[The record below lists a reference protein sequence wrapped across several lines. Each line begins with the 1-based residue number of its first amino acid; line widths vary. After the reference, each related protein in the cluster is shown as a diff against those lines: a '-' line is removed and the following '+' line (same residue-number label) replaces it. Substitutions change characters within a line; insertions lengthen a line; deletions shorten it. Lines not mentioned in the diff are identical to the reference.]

1 MRILGIDPGY
11 AIVGYGVIE
20 AAGGR
25 YCPLEYGAI
34 TTPAGVEFG
43 RRLEEIYQGMG
54 EILTRLR
61 PEAAAVEK
69 LYFTNNKTTGIGV
82 AEARGVIL
90 LALAQAG
97 VPLYEYTPHAGKA
110 GCHRLRQ
117 GFEAPSP
124 RDDPAAA
131 MSAQGAQAGRHGR
144 CAGVGHL
151 SWAGSRFPFAARA
164 AQAEPQAGAGD
175 LTDPASFGKL
185 LPSF

>member
-1 MRILGIDPGY
+1 MGGGAVRILGIDPGY

-82 AEARGVIL
+82 AEARGVIP
-90 LALAQAG
+90 LALAICHGQA
-97 VPLYEYTPHAGKA
+97 
-110 GCHRLRQ
+110 
-117 GFEAPSP
+117 
-124 RDDPAAA
+124 
-131 MSAQGAQAGRHGR
+131 
-144 CAGVGHL
+144 
-151 SWAGSRFPFAARA
+151 AGSPLRR
-164 AQAEPQAGAGD
+164 G
-175 LTDPASFGKL
+175 L
-185 LPSF
+185 LRRNHKPEQVI